1 MQAPGE
7 GSRHLQ
13 GWVSGGHGLQ
23 SEPQAPGT
31 PGEHHCPLSLE
42 ELQNFIKES
51 TAGLS
56 KPLEEGDYDGLVEVM
71 AHLAK
76 VRERQEATDM
86 MFEPLKETVALLKT
100 YGDKMPEEIHLLL
113 QVGCWG
119 VGGRAGARWGR
130 AGDPA
135 CCPLQKLPESWDNNK
150 KLCLRVAES
159 AAPLQAAEAAIIRSK
174 CQDFEVPAGAGAAL
188 DSPGRTL
195 LLLPAARPWLPSRA
209 PCSLCSHTGPA
220 ARLPGE
226 LPGKC
231 PFLIHRTRALQVTEQ
246 GEEGEGTSA
255 TAVPTGTAWPPLT
268 LAAGEGQLLQG
279 WLQLPG

>member
-1 MQAPGE
+1 MGF
-7 GSRHLQ
+7 
-13 GWVSGGHGLQ
+13 WGHGLQ

-31 PGEHHCPLSLE
+31 PGEHRCPLSLE

-174 CQDFEVPAGAGAAL
+174 CQDFEVPAGAGGSSGQPWEDSAA
-188 DSPGRTL
+188 
-195 LLLPAARPWLPSRA
+195 
-209 PCSLCSHTGPA
+209 
-220 ARLPGE
+220 
-226 LPGKC
+226 
-231 PFLIHRTRALQVTEQ
+231 
-246 GEEGEGTSA
+246 
-255 TAVPTGTAWPPLT
+255 PPNCQT
-268 LAAGEGQLLQG
+268 LAALTSPMLPLLPRRSSSSPSGRASREMHLSHTQN
-279 WLQLPG
+279 QSPTSH